1 MQAGILINTVA
12 HGLLL
17 FFFIYISKSY
27 KNKKKNTKYINDT
40 AGSMLCHISP
50 AAYTYQGS
58 FTLYAMPLKGR
69 ERHLK
74 SVIGIANLHG
84 GTSTEKQ

>member
-1 MQAGILINTVA
+1 MV
-12 HGLLL
+12 
-17 FFFIYISKSY
+17 FSFIYIYTSKSY
-27 KNKKKNTKYINDT
+27 KNKKKNTKYISDT

-50 AAYTYQGS
+50 TAYTYKGS

-74 SVIGIANLHG
+74 SVIGIAKPAWGHANG
-84 GTSTEKQ
+84 